1 MGETF
6 RPIGRGEREKLKS
19 PAQSTRILGPAL
31 PIDPDTRLGFDW
43 VDRQL
48 TRYTVSMIET
58 CLLTILSKETCLLSL
73 TERNQMVGGRLMME
87 NNEER
92 MRTIS
97 FFGFSIRKI
106 IGKFTRYIV
115 DARMLKIGCGEK

>member
-58 CLLTILSKETCLLSL
+58 CLLYLI
-73 TERNQMVGGRLMME
+73 ERNLPVISNRTESNGGGE
-87 NNEER
+87 NNKER

-97 FFGFSIRKI
+97 FFGFSIRKV
-106 IGKFTRYIV
+106 IGKFMRCI
-115 DARMLKIGCGEK
+115 DAGMLNIG

>member
-1 MGETF
+1 MKSGGGEEGGEGGVTAMGETF

-58 CLLTILSKETCLLSL
+58 CLLYLI
-73 TERNQMVGGRLMME
+73 ERNLAVISNRME
-87 NNEER
+87 
-92 MRTIS
+92 
-97 FFGFSIRKI
+97 
-106 IGKFTRYIV
+106 
-115 DARMLKIGCGEK
+115 

>member
-1 MGETF
+1 MKSGGGEEGGEGGVTAMGETF

-58 CLLTILSKETCLLSL
+58 CLLYLI
-73 TERNQMVGGRLMME
+73 ERNLPVISNRTESNG
-87 NNEER
+87 EEE
-92 MRTIS
+92 I
-97 FFGFSIRKI
+97 
-106 IGKFTRYIV
+106 
-115 DARMLKIGCGEK
+115 DDGE

>member
-1 MGETF
+1 MKSGGGEEGGGGGVTAMGETF

-58 CLLTILSKETCLLSL
+58 CLLYLI
-73 TERNQMVGGRLMME
+73 ERNLPVISNRTESNGG
-87 NNEER
+87 
-92 MRTIS
+92 
-97 FFGFSIRKI
+97 GKI
-106 IGKFTRYIV
+106 
-115 DARMLKIGCGEK
+115 DDGE

>member
-73 TERNQMVGGRLMME
+73 TERNQMVG
-87 NNEER
+87 ER
-92 MRTIS
+92 ITKRECERS
-97 FFGFSIRKI
+97 LSSGFQ
-106 IGKFTRYIV
+106 F
-115 DARMLKIGCGEK
+115 EK